1 MIKRKNILAENMLRF
16 RSKNIAA
23 EEAAAIR
30 KLIEAQTAG
39 NRTYNSI
46 LVTNAAKSTN
56 EKVAT
61 QIETDA
67 DVVFL
72 GSVEALQPVRQY
84 YAFSEQLNVNLLPMG
99 SDPSYML
106 VLGKI
111 GKFETDKMGKPGEIF
126 DIKYRAF
133 YVLHG
138 GTNFRTVNQ
147 FDTPG
152 NYQQVIKTLAAD
164 YENRTSSGRDDFW
177 NTYADGLFSLYTK
190 SGIAIGQNEFYKNGK
205 SAAIS

>member
-1 MIKRKNILAENMLRF
+1 MHNNK
-16 RSKNIAA
+16 
-23 EEAAAIR
+23 
-30 KLIEAQTAG
+30 
-39 NRTYNSI
+39 TYDSI

-72 GSVEALQPVRQY
+72 GSVEALQPVRTY

-111 GKFETDKMGKPGEIF
+111 GKFITDKMGNPGEID

-133 YVLHG
+133 YVSHG
-138 GTNFRTVNQ
+138 GKNLQIRKQ
-147 FDTPG
+147 FEQPG
-152 NYQQVIKTLAAD
+152 NYQQLIKTLAAD
-164 YENRTSSGRDDFW
+164 YQKRTGSGRDNF
-177 NTYADGLFSLYTK
+177 
-190 SGIAIGQNEFYKNGK
+190 GIHTQMVCLVCIQKVVLQ
-205 SAAIS
+205 

>member
-1 MIKRKNILAENMLRF
+1 MKNTLAENMLRF
-16 RSKNIAA
+16 GTKLTESDKRKVSRLA
-23 EEAAAIR
+23 E
-30 KLIEAQTAG
+30 QD
-39 NRTYNSI
+39 NRTYDSI
-46 LVTNAAKSTN
+46 LVTNAAKATN

-72 GSVEALQPVRQY
+72 GSVESLKPVRQY
-84 YAFSEQLNVNLLPMG
+84 YAFSKQLNVNLLPMG
-99 SDPSYML
+99 SDYML
-106 VLGKI
+106 ILGKI
-111 GKFETDKMGKPGEIF
+111 GIFKTDKMGKPGEIF

>member
-1 MIKRKNILAENMLRF
+1 MKKTLAENILKFGTKLTESDKRKVS
-16 RSKNIAA
+16 RLA
-23 EEAAAIR
+23 E
-30 KLIEAQTAG
+30 QD
-39 NRTYNSI
+39 NRTYDSI
-46 LVTNAAKSTN
+46 LVTNAAKATN

-72 GSVEALQPVRQY
+72 GSVESLKPVRQY
-84 YAFSEQLNVNLLPMG
+84 YAFSKQLNVNLLPMG

-133 YVLHG
+133 YALHG
-138 GTNFRTVNQ
+138 GTNFQKQYQ
-147 FDTPG
+147 FEQPG
-152 NYQQVIKTLAAD
+152 NYQQLIKTLAVD
-164 YENRTSSGRDDFW
+164 YQKRTGSGRDKFW

-190 SGIAIGQNEFYKNGK
+190 SGIAIDENQFYTNGK

>member
-1 MIKRKNILAENMLRF
+1 MKNTLAENMLRF
-16 RSKNIAA
+16 GTKLTESDKRKVSRLA
-23 EEAAAIR
+23 E
-30 KLIEAQTAG
+30 QD
-39 NRTYNSI
+39 NRTYDSI
-46 LVTNAAKSTN
+46 LVTNAAKATN

-72 GSVEALQPVRQY
+72 GSVESLKPVRQY
-84 YAFSEQLNVNLLPMG
+84 YAFSKQLNVNLLPMG
-99 SDPSYML
+99 SDYML
-106 VLGKI
+106 ILGKI
-111 GKFETDKMGKPGEIF
+111 GIFKTDKMGKPGEIF

-133 YVLHG
+133 YAFHG
-138 GTNFRTVNQ
+138 GNSLRIMQQ

-152 NYQQVIKTLAAD
+152 NYQQLIKTLAAD

>member
-1 MIKRKNILAENMLRF
+1 MKNTLAENMLRF
-16 RSKNIAA
+16 GTKLSESDKRKVSRLA
-23 EEAAAIR
+23 E
-30 KLIEAQTAG
+30 QD
-39 NRTYNSI
+39 NRTYDSI
-46 LVTNAAKSTN
+46 LVTDAAKSDN

-61 QIETDA
+61 RIATDA

-72 GSVEALQPVRQY
+72 GNVESLKPVRTY
-84 YAFSEQLNVNLLPMG
+84 YGFSAVGTYVHILPMG

-111 GKFETDKMGKPGEIF
+111 GKFKTDKMGNPGEID

-133 YVLHG
+133 YVSHG
-138 GTNFRTVNQ
+138 GKNLQIRKQ
-147 FDTPG
+147 FEQPG
-152 NYQQVIKTLAAD
+152 NYQQLIKTLAAD
-164 YENRTSSGRDDFW
+164 YQKRTGSGRDNFW

-190 SGIAIGQNEFYKNGK
+190 SGIAIDENQFYTNGK